1 MESRRKWRG
10 VENFPPVKK
19 AQWGQYS
26 PLSPSSVLAFFPAA
40 SATARWT
47 EWAKGIVAS
56 PACGNSAGPRSFHGS
71 LCEHMRA
78 ERARCLG
85 MIWLSWP
92 CGSSPA
98 AGVWEWRSPPPP
110 WKHTAHIDTHTLQL
124 TSRLMFSQSMGPF
137 IPPDYSINRR
147 RTLEFMNLA
156 RADEFADRSV
166 ATGGCCR
173 CCCTQSCCSGAT
185 ILSPAVNELI
195 TDSHKSTQV
204 QYNRARPFIIPVLT
218 SSALLQ

>member
-26 PLSPSSVLAFFPAA
+26 PPQPLLCARFLPSCLCNSTLNWVGEGDRCLACLWKLSRPSELSWLFVW
-40 SATARWT
+40 THARR
-47 EWAKGIVAS
+47 KGALSRNDLVIVAVWFV
-56 PACGNSAGPRSFHGS
+56 AGRWSV
-71 LCEHMRA
+71 
-78 ERARCLG
+78 
-85 MIWLSWP
+85 
-92 CGSSPA
+92 
-98 AGVWEWRSPPPP
+98 GVKEPPPL
-110 WKHTAHIDTHTLQL
+110 HESTLLTLTHTLQL

>member
-110 WKHTAHIDTHTLQL
+110 PPWKHTAHIDTHTPVNQQANVQPVDGAVY
-124 TSRLMFSQSMGPF
+124 TSRLFDK
-137 IPPDYSINRR
+137 PPPNSRVYEFGARR
-147 RTLEFMNLA
+147 RVCGSIRRNRWL
-156 RADEFADRSV
+156 
-166 ATGGCCR
+166 
-173 CCCTQSCCSGAT
+173 
-185 ILSPAVNELI
+185 LSLLLH
-195 TDSHKSTQV
+195 TK
-204 QYNRARPFIIPVLT
+204 
-218 SSALLQ
+218 LLQWSDHIESRCEWANNWFP